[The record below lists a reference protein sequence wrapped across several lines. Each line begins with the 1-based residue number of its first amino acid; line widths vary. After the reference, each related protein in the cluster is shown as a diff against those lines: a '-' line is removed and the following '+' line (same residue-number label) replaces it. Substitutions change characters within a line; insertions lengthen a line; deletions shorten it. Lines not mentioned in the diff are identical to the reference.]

1 MKKTINDSVKKAA
14 PIIAVAVPVLLTACD
29 SSVNWADA
37 EQGAHDLVVAA
48 ISFVSA
54 ALGVV
59 FTWVLGNLKGWLE
72 EAKKKKTLANV
83 SRETNNNTKEDK
95 NNAKN

>member
-14 PIIAVAVPVLLTACD
+14 PIIALAVPVLLTACD
-29 SSVNWADA
+29 SSVDWADA
-37 EQGAHDLVVAA
+37 EQGVHDLVVAA

-54 ALGVV
+54 ALGIV
-59 FTWVLGNLKGWLE
+59 FTWVLGNLKGWLK

-83 SRETNNNTKEDK
+83 SRETNNTKEDK